1 MRPLRSA
8 RGEHRRIVRMKANT
22 LLALS
27 LIAVGTLFATSAQAG
42 WSVSVSVGGPV
53 YYPAPMV
60 VAPLP
65 YPSPRGYYPS
75 PMVYYPPRPVYPP
88 VVYAPPYHGWS
99 RQDYGRYERYD
110 RRSQDRNGQIY
121 RGNPRGGE
129 FGHR

>member
-8 RGEHRRIVRMKANT
+8 RGEHRRIVRMKTNT

-27 LIAVGTLFATSAQAG
+27 LVAVGTLFAGSAQAG

-65 YPSPRGYYPS
+65 YLPARVYYPP
-75 PMVYYPPRPVYPP
+75 PMVYYPPRPVYAP
-88 VVYAPPYHGWS
+88 VVYAPPYPVWG
-99 RQDYGRYERYD
+99 RQDYGRYERHD
-110 RRSQDRNGQIY
+110 RRSQDRHGQNY

-129 FGHR
+129 SGRR